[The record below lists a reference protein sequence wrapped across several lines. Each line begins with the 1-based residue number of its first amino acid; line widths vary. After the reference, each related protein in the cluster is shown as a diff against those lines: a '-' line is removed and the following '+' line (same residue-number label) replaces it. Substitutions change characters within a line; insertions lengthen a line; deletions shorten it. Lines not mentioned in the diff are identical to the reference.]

1 MRWRHTR
8 QMKLFDDRGDAGRQL
23 AQRLAQ
29 LSGKAVVVLG
39 LPRGGVPVAFEVA
52 KSLQAPLDVLVV
64 RKLGVPFQPELA
76 FGAIGEDGV
85 RVLNDDVVRGT
96 HLDAAALDRTAFG
109 TRCAGLGFDDYATD
123 NLWRLLDDQRI
134 TGWASHVPSLVGES
148 MAVAKPSSHDCR
160 ATITG
165 TRAACK
171 TALLTDPRSMP
182 VKPPRP

>member
-1 MRWRHTR
+1 MRKSQKSVTTGFFALNARSPANTTTAVWVSRTS
-8 QMKLFDDRGDAGRQL
+8 MKG
-23 AQRLAQ
+23 
-29 LSGKAVVVLG
+29 SSV
-39 LPRGGVPVAFEVA
+39 
-52 KSLQAPLDVLVV
+52 
-64 RKLGVPFQPELA
+64 
-76 FGAIGEDGV
+76 
-85 RVLNDDVVRGT
+85 
-96 HLDAAALDRTAFG
+96 
-109 TRCAGLGFDDYATD
+109 
-123 NLWRLLDDQRI
+123 